1 LRGVFVGRLEEIK
14 GVDLLV
20 DVFRRHPD
28 WRLTIVGTG
37 SLHRV
42 LAEHAEGADNVD
54 LVGAVAPENVRGILD
69 AHDVLLLPGTAGQH
83 TGRRTEGL
91 PTVLLEAFAAGRPVV
106 AGAQGGV
113 GEVVDDRVGFLI
125 PPGDGQALEGALI
138 ALAGNYELQEVL
150 GTNARDR
157 ASQFD
162 FRAVGRL
169 MLEQFS

>member
-1 LRGVFVGRLEEIK
+1 
-14 GVDLLV
+14 
-20 DVFRRHPD
+20 
-28 WRLTIVGTG
+28 
-37 SLHRV
+37 
-42 LAEHAEGADNVD
+42 
-54 LVGAVAPENVRGILD
+54 
-69 AHDVLLLPGTAGQH
+69 
-83 TGRRTEGL
+83 
-91 PTVLLEAFAAGRPVV
+91 
-106 AGAQGGV
+106 V